1 MAAAAVAMV
10 ADAPRIS
17 VAEVADTAA
26 EATAA
31 EDVAMVAVAAD
42 APASFLAAAA
52 AAEVAAEVIGV
63 GLMACGPGVLA
74 TITAIRPANS
84 LPLLNARSQCAVR
97 RGLAMVVKLSVLV
110 TATAVG

>member
-52 AAEVAAEVIGV
+52 AVEAAAEGIGA
-63 GLMACGPGVLA
+63 GLTACGPGAL
-74 TITAIRPANS
+74 ITGAISLGQCHRPS
-84 LPLLNARSQCAVR
+84 GR
-97 RGLAMVVKLSVLV
+97 
-110 TATAVG
+110 